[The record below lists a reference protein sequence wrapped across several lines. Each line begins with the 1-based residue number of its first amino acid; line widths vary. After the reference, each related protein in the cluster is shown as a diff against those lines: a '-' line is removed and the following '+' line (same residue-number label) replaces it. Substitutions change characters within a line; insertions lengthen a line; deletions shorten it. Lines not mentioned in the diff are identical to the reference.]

1 MQEENRNV
9 KDDVTVGPRE
19 YKELLGNF
27 DKIDSLTKRLVVA
40 LSSKTPE
47 PEVKAQPS
55 QELYYKAS
63 AKYFSEILSNP
74 SKLIENQVKYYKS
87 TLENWTNIQN
97 DILKNADI
105 GTKKELEKTDQG
117 WDENLYFKLIKQ
129 HYTISSKII
138 EETIEDLDSLSKSD
152 KKQISFF
159 TKQMIEFF
167 SPSNFLGTNP
177 EALTQALETNGKSLV
192 DGLENLVTDVE
203 NSTGDLTVS
212 LTDTQAFE
220 VGENLAITEGR
231 VIFRND
237 LFELIHYK
245 PLTETVSK
253 TPLLIVPPWINK
265 FYNLDLQ
272 PKNSFVKYALE
283 EGIPTFIISW
293 VNPGK
298 EHSDIDFTQYI
309 DKGFF
314 EAAKVVKEI
323 TEQEKINCIGYCIG
337 GTLLATAL
345 SYLCKKGNN
354 FVNSATFFTTL
365 TDFEDPGDLSLFI
378 TDEYLD
384 EINRQIKKVGYME
397 GSFLA
402 QTFSFLRSND
412 LVYGPA
418 VRSYLMGKKPPRFDL
433 LYWNGDSTNLPGKMA
448 LEYLNKFYKENQ
460 LSKGELVIMGERLS
474 LKYIDIPIF
483 VVATHTDHI
492 APWRSSFFGLNKSSG
507 NKRFVLAGSG
517 HIAGI
522 INPAYSKKYGYWT
535 NSNAFSTPDEW
546 LKTADR
552 HDGSWWPSWSSWIKA
567 RSSTDIP
574 GYIPGSHKDYPSL
587 GLAPGKYVMKNYK

>member
-1 MQEENRNV
+1 MQEENENL
-9 KDDVTVGPRE
+9 KDDVAVGPKE
-19 YKELLGNF
+19 YEELLNNF
-27 DKIDSLTKRLVVA
+27 DKIDTLTKRLVIA
-40 LSSKTPE
+40 LSSKTPD
-47 PEVKAQPS
+47 PAVKTQPS

-74 SKLIENQVKYYKS
+74 TKLIENQIKYYKS
-87 TLENWTNIQN
+87 TLENWTAIQN
-97 DILKNADI
+97 EILKNTDTSSDKI
-105 GTKKELEKTDQG
+105 KKKEVEKSDQG

-138 EETIEDLDSLSKSD
+138 EETIDDLDGLSKSD

-203 NSTGDLTVS
+203 NSTGDLSVS

-231 VIFRND
+231 VIFRNK

-245 PLTETVSK
+245 PLTDTVSK

-272 PKNSFVKYALE
+272 PRNSFVKFAVE
-283 EGIPTFIISW
+283 QGIPTFIISW

-298 EHSDIDFTQYI
+298 EHTDIDFTNYI
-309 DKGFF
+309 DDGFF
-314 EAAKVVKEI
+314 EASKVVMAI
-323 TEQEKINCIGYCIG
+323 TQQDKINCIGYCIG

-345 SYLCKKGNN
+345 AYLCKKGKN

-384 EINRQIKKVGYME
+384 EINRQIKKIGYME

-460 LSKGELVIMGERLS
+460 LSRGELVIKDERLS

-492 APWRSSFFGLNKSSG
+492 LSLI
-507 NKRFVLAGSG
+507 
-517 HIAGI
+517 HI
-522 INPAYSKKYGYWT
+522 
-535 NSNAFSTPDEW
+535 
-546 LKTADR
+546 
-552 HDGSWWPSWSSWIKA
+552 
-567 RSSTDIP
+567 
-574 GYIPGSHKDYPSL
+574 
-587 GLAPGKYVMKNYK
+587 

>member
-1 MQEENRNV
+1 M
-9 KDDVTVGPRE
+9 
-19 YKELLGNF
+19 
-27 DKIDSLTKRLVVA
+27 IA
-40 LSSKTPE
+40 LSSKTPD
-47 PEVKAQPS
+47 PAVKTQPS

-74 SKLIENQVKYYKS
+74 TKLIENQVKYYKS

-97 DILKNADI
+97 EILKSAGSDKNQRKE
-105 GTKKELEKTDQG
+105 TKKIDQG

-138 EETIEDLDSLSKSD
+138 EETIDDLDGLSRSD

-245 PLTETVSK
+245 PLTEKVSK

-272 PKNSFVKYALE
+272 PKNSFVKFAVE
-283 EGIPTFIISW
+283 QGISTFIISW

-298 EHSDIDFTQYI
+298 EHTEIDFTYYI
-309 DKGFF
+309 EKGFL
-314 EAAKVVKEI
+314 ESSKVVRAI

-337 GTLLATAL
+337 GDAL
-345 SYLCKKGNN
+345 SYGLILPLQKG
-354 FVNSATFFTTL
+354 
-365 TDFEDPGDLSLFI
+365 
-378 TDEYLD
+378 
-384 EINRQIKKVGYME
+384 RK
-397 GSFLA
+397 
-402 QTFSFLRSND
+402 LR
-412 LVYGPA
+412 
-418 VRSYLMGKKPPRFDL
+418 
-433 LYWNGDSTNLPGKMA
+433 
-448 LEYLNKFYKENQ
+448 
-460 LSKGELVIMGERLS
+460 
-474 LKYIDIPIF
+474 
-483 VVATHTDHI
+483 
-492 APWRSSFFGLNKSSG
+492 
-507 NKRFVLAGSG
+507 
-517 HIAGI
+517 
-522 INPAYSKKYGYWT
+522 
-535 NSNAFSTPDEW
+535 
-546 LKTADR
+546 
-552 HDGSWWPSWSSWIKA
+552 
-567 RSSTDIP
+567 
-574 GYIPGSHKDYPSL
+574 
-587 GLAPGKYVMKNYK
+587 